1 MTLGRTVSGID
12 FTSSEDDNLHLLF
25 VEAIVLGEQQVK
37 D

>member
-1 MTLGRTVSGID
+1 MTLGRTVSGTD
-12 FTSSEDDNLHLLF
+12 FTSSEDDRLLF